1 VDARQRWQA
10 LQSNLKS
17 SRLHFDQGNYTA
29 ALEDVDRALAIDPDF
44 LAAQSLRDRIVS
56 VAPGLSLMQPPS
68 GPDVGTLPAPFVTRA
83 DAGEPIPEAAS
94 AVVPDVTAAAGIVA
108 TTSVPADDVVCDS
121 PFLAERTV
129 ADIAVDD
136 ASLARDAD
144 ALKPASSR
152 EPVTPVDLPL
162 VAPAAAA
169 PAVRPVVSQ
178 EGYAQFERRARR
190 RRADRRLDAARSAL
204 AQGRLK
210 DAASAL
216 DEVIALDPNLPE
228 LRDLTARYE
237 HLRRNRA
244 RPHAGR
250 WLAAAAAFGAIVLG
264 ASWLQDATGLWSRQ
278 TIAVAPLIVPP
289 EPFGVTVSAS
299 ETAADPLA
307 PVATSGGAVA
317 RNVGEAAARAATDVR
332 PATPTDVRPATP
344 TDVRPAASTEIE
356 RRADVRPADQP
367 RPFETSSVA
376 SPVQTPAVVRA
387 LPEPSAPVNASASMP
402 VPPPAPAA
410 APVAAPVAATAAVRT
425 PDDESLIK
433 QVLQRYRSAYE
444 GLDARSARAVWPA
457 VNETALARAFDGLAS
472 QSLTFDG
479 CDVTLRGDAAAAAR
493 CHGSARYIPKVGSR
507 EPRVEPRTWDFT
519 LRKDGTDWKIQSARA
534 GK

>member
-1 VDARQRWQA
+1 MDARQRWQA

-56 VAPGLSLMQPPS
+56 VAPGLSLMQPPIE
-68 GPDVGTLPAPFVTRA
+68 PDVAQTLPPPLVARA
-83 DAGEPIPEAAS
+83 DAVAPILETASTVFPDVMPAPEIVAIGGTPGNVVVSDSLAVTDGLTDVGSTPDLDTLNATERAEPAAS
-94 AVVPDVTAAAGIVA
+94 LDLPLLA
-108 TTSVPADDVVCDS
+108 PAD
-121 PFLAERTV
+121 
-129 ADIAVDD
+129 
-136 ASLARDAD
+136 
-144 ALKPASSR
+144 PA
-152 EPVTPVDLPL
+152 PGVGPL
-162 VAPAAAA
+162 VAPG
-169 PAVRPVVSQ
+169 
-178 EGYAQFERRARR
+178 GYAQFEQRARR

-228 LRDLTARYE
+228 LRDLTARYAL
-237 HLRRNRA
+237 LRRNRE

-250 WLAAAAAFGAIVLG
+250 WLAAAAAFGGIVLG
-264 ASWLQDATGLWSRQ
+264 ASWLQDTTGLWSRQ
-278 TIAVAPLIVPP
+278 TIAVAPLVAPP

-299 ETAADPLA
+299 ETAPEPLE
-307 PVATSGGAVA
+307 PVATSGDAVA
-317 RNVGEAAARAATDVR
+317 RTGDVVEAAARVPTTA
-332 PATPTDVRPATP
+332 PAVVP
-344 TDVRPAASTEIE
+344 SEIE
-356 RRADVRPADQP
+356 RRADIRPADQP
-367 RPFETSSVA
+367 RAVETDSVA
-376 SPVQTPAVVRA
+376 SPAQVPAVVRA
-387 LPEPSAPVNASASMP
+387 LPEPSAAVAPVNASASVP
-402 VPPPAPAA
+402 IPPPAPAAPAA
-410 APVAAPVAATAAVRT
+410 APVATATAVRT
-425 PDDESLIK
+425 PDDELLIK

-444 GLDARSARAVWPA
+444 GLDARSARAIWPA
-457 VNETALARAFDGLAS
+457 VNETALARAFDGLTS
-472 QSLTFDG
+472 QTLTFDA
-479 CDVTLRGDAAAAAR
+479 CDVTLRGDAAAAAT